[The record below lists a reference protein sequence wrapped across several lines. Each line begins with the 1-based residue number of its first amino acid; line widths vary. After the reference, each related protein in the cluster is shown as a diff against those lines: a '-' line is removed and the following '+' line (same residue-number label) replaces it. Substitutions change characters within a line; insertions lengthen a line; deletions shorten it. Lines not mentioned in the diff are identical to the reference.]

1 VERRLWQSLDWK
13 KKVMDRYLLWKDQ
26 QTLKDYDLYVYQ
38 SPTLYIQGIDDIE
51 AHPTGRSLLSR
62 SLSGTT
68 VFELAT
74 GKILFTGKTNNQM
87 AAFPVTE
94 ICSNVWHVWHGSCTK
109 QPYGSGV
116 ELKTV
121 P

>member
-1 VERRLWQSLDWK
+1 
-13 KKVMDRYLLWKDQ
+13 MN
-26 QTLKDYDLYVYQ
+26 YDLYVYQ
-38 SPTLYIQGIDDIE
+38 SVTLYIQGIDGIDDIE

-87 AAFPVTE
+87 AALPVTE
-94 ICSNVWHVWHGSCTK
+94 ICSNVWHVWHGSYTK
-109 QPYGSGV
+109 YPYGSGAIRHTR
-116 ELKTV
+116 L
-121 P
+121 